1 MLSSYYSFCWSSF
14 CIRFSSTLSPFIVSY
29 CICRRPQKPD
39 STHLVSSYHSAN
51 FAGGFKK
58 GQQPKA
64 SAQPTASTTE
74 GHSKVAHLM
83 VHTLDP
89 PPFLDL
95 SLPSATLLNYLI
107 NLLLFIPSLVHLR
120 PSPEPYLSFLLWTQV
135 LVLVGGSVTPV
146 LHLMTDEAVS
156 SLGLDM
162 MRRNSRYFHL
172 KPKNH
177 RERDEGHINESYDE
191 SL

>member
-1 MLSSYYSFCWSSF
+1 
-14 CIRFSSTLSPFIVSY
+14 
-29 CICRRPQKPD
+29 
-39 STHLVSSYHSAN
+39 
-51 FAGGFKK
+51 
-58 GQQPKA
+58 
-64 SAQPTASTTE
+64 
-74 GHSKVAHLM
+74 M

-95 SLPSATLLNYLI
+95 SLPSATILNYLI
-107 NLLLFIPSLVHLR
+107 HLLLFIPSLVHLK
-120 PSPEPYLSFLLWTQV
+120 PNAEPYLYPVMPDSFLLWTQV

-162 MRRNSRYFHL
+162 MRRNTRHFRF
-172 KPKNH
+172 KRKDP